1 MAARHLANDAP
12 TDAAREAAKDAARGG
27 AGRAPSMSDVAA
39 LAGVSHQTVSRV
51 LAGHPNVRPRTRARV
66 LTAVA
71 ELGYRPNT
79 AARTLA
85 TGRSRTLGVVSMN
98 STLYGPAST
107 LYSIEAA
114 AKLAGYFVT
123 VASVRSFD
131 RTSLHEATARLLS
144 QAVDGLVI
152 IAPLASAVDA
162 LRDLPTDTPVVAVD
176 GDPAAHPAV
185 VRVDQVTG
193 ARIATEHLLAAGH
206 RTVWHIA
213 GPPDWLDAQGR
224 IAGWQDALRRA
235 HAEVPPLLN
244 GDWSA
249 RSGYQAGQVLAR
261 MPDVTAVFAANDQMA
276 LGLLRALGERCR
288 LVPAEV
294 SVVGFDDIPEAAFY
308 TPPLTT
314 VRQDFDAVGKRS
326 LHMLVEQITAG
337 PSGTGQVL
345 VGTELI
351 VRQSTG
357 PAPRRA

>member
-1 MAARHLANDAP
+1 MAARRLANDAP
-12 TDAAREAAKDAARGG
+12 TDAARDAAKDAARGG

-162 LRDLPTDTPVVAVD
+162 LR
-176 GDPAAHPAV
+176 
-185 VRVDQVTG
+185 Q
-193 ARIATEHLLAAGH
+193 
-206 RTVWHIA
+206 
-213 GPPDWLDAQGR
+213 
-224 IAGWQDALRRA
+224 A

>member
-1 MAARHLANDAP
+1 MAARRLANDAP
-12 TDAAREAAKDAARGG
+12 TDAARDAAKDAARGG

-224 IAGWQDALRRA
+224 IAGWQDALRQA